1 MTKLEVKDSGK
12 VIISRWININSPV
25 GFCLTELLIVMLIEE
40 TDGYTC
46 RMGAPQEQDVKRTHS
61 LFIDDLKVYQDDH
74 KKLEVVNEIIMKASM
89 DTGACY
95 GLRSWKK

>member
-1 MTKLEVKDSGK
+1 
-12 VIISRWININSPV
+12 
-25 GFCLTELLIVMLIEE
+25 
-40 TDGYTC
+40 
-46 RMGAPQEQDVKRTHS
+46 MGAPQEQDVKRTHS

-95 GLRSWKK
+95 GLRSWKKWWEEKVLTVLEERMKTLDPDINEVYKF